1 MKNVFIVWAFAMTL
15 NTRLLRTILLVIV
28 IAAAMVTIPV
38 TTIKQTAKAYTRG
51 KVQVWLQSWLPRC
64 AERVEFTTMDAIKW
78 WG

>member
-1 MKNVFIVWAFAMTL
+1 MTL

-38 TTIKQTAKAYTRG
+38 TTIKQTAKAYTYCSHTRG
-51 KVQVWLQSWLPRC
+51 KVQVWLQSWLLRC